1 VVLQISGLPESPL
14 PAPVASSSGPTR
26 TRQSGVREG
35 RRYNPLKAAKE
46 AEKKEGW
53 DEALPRFR
61 AQLHNNLY
69 SVRDGQPSGGLVPAM
84 AFATVEKSV
93 KEDLK
98 RSVSGFFY
106 CVLVHRFTNFSIWQQ
121 PLRDRKAGEGKR
133 SRDVEDY
140 LRGLLGAIHRVT
152 STPKPD
158 ASGSD
163 EDDTSVAALARH
175 KCFFSF
181 VSIRPCELMSI
192 GSRSCGRARGGTRGR
207 KPPADAPSSVVPV

>member
-1 VVLQISGLPESPL
+1 MVLQI
-14 PAPVASSSGPTR
+14 ADFRVTR
-26 TRQSGVREG
+26 KPPSRSRRVLVGSHTDQAIQG
-35 RRYNPLKAAKE
+35 RRYTPLKAAKE
-46 AEKKEGW
+46 AEKREGW

-61 AQLHNNLY
+61 AQLHDNLY

-84 AFATVEKSV
+84 ALAEIEKLA

-98 RSVSGFFY
+98 RSVSGVFY
-106 CVLVHRFTNFSIWQQ
+106 CVVVHHFTNSPIRQQ
-121 PLRDRKAGEGKR
+121 PLRGRKAGEGKR

-140 LRGLLGAIHRVT
+140 LRGLLGAIHRVM

-158 ASGSD
+158 ASESD
-163 EDDTSVAALARH
+163 EDDTSVATLARR

-181 VSIRPCELMSI
+181 VSIRPSELMSI

-207 KPPADAPSSVVPV
+207 EPPADAPSSAVPV